1 MSEGVIRIA
10 STGVYKTG
18 DVDFDV
24 TWDVT
29 GQDLVTAIDW
39 GQFDEW
45 KPETWVQQVET
56 NFVRTAELKMRSS
69 NVNPRISC
77 VYQADVPDDCEVE
90 ATVKL
95 ISGINEGQLLF
106 RYTDENNY
114 YFAGMNA
121 YDSFAGIGKS
131 VDGVHSVVVTSDRP
145 AEDIDPSGT
154 YVTKVRAIG
163 NKIFLYINDKLE
175 CWTSDDAHPTGRAG
189 VSSYKSI
196 VDFDYFYVRDING
209 ALLEQDQFGDYIK
222 DASFYIINRETSSI
236 TLSAES
242 ADFLPIE
249 LVDETSL
256 IWDLTENIPVNQSKR
271 VNLTMQVFPD
281 APLGDFSYNIIV
293 RGNYG

>member
-29 GQDLVTAIDW
+29 GQDLVTHIDW
-39 GQFDEW
+39 GQFDNW

-56 NFVRTAELKMRSS
+56 NFVRTAELKLRSV
-69 NVNPRISC
+69 NVSRTTCI
-77 VYQADVPDDCEVE
+77 YQADVPDDCEVE
-90 ATVKL
+90 ATVEL
-95 ISGINEGQLLF
+95 VSGDNEPEGQLIF
-106 RYTDENNY
+106 RYTDEDNY
-114 YFAGMNA
+114 YFAGVNT
-121 YDSFAGIGKS
+121 YSKFAGIGKR
-131 VDGVHSVVVTSDRP
+131 VDGVYSMVITSDKP
-145 AEDIDPSGT
+145 TTDTGK

-163 NKIFLYINDKLE
+163 NKLFLYIDDKLE
-175 CWTSDDAHPTGRAG
+175 CWTTDDSHSTGRAG
-189 VSSYKSI
+189 LTSNRSI

-222 DASFYIINRETSSI
+222 DASFYIINREESSI

-242 ADFLPIE
+242 ADFMPIE

-256 IWDLTENIPVNQSKR
+256 IWDLTESIPVNQSKR
-271 VNLTMQVFPD
+271 VNLTMEIFPD
-281 APLGDFSYNIIV
+281 APLGDFTYNILV